1 MRLWTD
7 PFITSILAAVQ
18 DALGPDQEIFLVG
31 GAVRDLLLGR
41 ELHDLDFT
49 LGQNPVSLTRKVAR
63 ALKAGFFVLDDERH
77 TTRVVHHRPDGRE
90 FPLDF
95 VQFTGVDLEDDLR
108 HRDFTLN
115 AIAINLHQPNK
126 LIDPLGGRGDLEAG
140 LLRACSDQA
149 LLDDPVRA
157 LRAVRLAI
165 GFGLA
170 YAEGTPELIR
180 AAAGRL
186 PASTIE
192 RQRDELFRILEGP
205 NPAKG
210 LRECQAFGLLAAL
223 VPPLEA
229 QAEIPASPPHH
240 YPLLEHTFRVVGTCQ
255 KLMEVFTQDN
265 ELSGDVP
272 QWLADVKEEIE
283 PFRSQMQA
291 YYAAEITPG
300 RTVQSL
306 ALLGALLHDIAKPET
321 LSKDEKGHLHYYGH
335 DHLGAEMTWDIAR
348 GLQLSNA
355 EAKWLSTLVRY
366 HMRLLPL
373 ARAEKGPDRKMLYRF
388 FRDAGEV
395 GAAIAILYLA
405 DTRATYGP
413 ELTQEKWDCTVQ
425 TARAV
430 LQAWWQEQDEVV
442 APQLL
447 LNGNDIQKEF
457 DLAPGALIGKLID
470 LLREAQASGEV
481 GDRAAAR
488 AFIASQLKR
497 ENNGT

>member
-7 PFITSILAAVQ
+7 PFITSILAAIL
-18 DALGPDQEIFLVG
+18 DALEPDQEVFLVG

-41 ELHDLDFT
+41 ELHDLDFA
-49 LGQNPVSLTRKVAR
+49 LGENPVSLTRKVAK

-77 TTRVVHHRPDGRE
+77 TTRVAHHRPDGRE

-95 VQFTGVDLEDDLR
+95 VQFTGADLEDDLR

-115 AIAINLHQPNK
+115 AIAINLQQPDM
-126 LIDPLGGRGDLEAG
+126 LIDPLGGRDDLEAG
-140 LLRACSDQA
+140 LLRACSEQA

-170 YAEGTPELIR
+170 YAKGTPELIR
-180 AAAGRL
+180 KAAGKL
-186 PASTIE
+186 PTSTIE

-205 NPAKG
+205 DPAKG
-210 LRECQAFGLLAAL
+210 LRECQVFGLLKGL
-223 VPPLEA
+223 VPQLEA

-240 YPLLEHTFRVVGTCQ
+240 YPLLEHTFRVVETCQ
-255 KLMEVFTQDN
+255 QLFSVFSQEKDLG
-265 ELSGDVP
+265 EDAP
-272 QWLADVKEEIE
+272 RWLVDLKDAFE

-321 LSKDEKGHLHYYGH
+321 LFEDEKGHLHYYGH
-335 DHLGAEMTWDIAR
+335 DRLGAEMTWDIAR

-355 EAKWLSTLVRY
+355 EAKWLSTLVRF
-366 HMRLLPL
+366 HMRLLPM
-373 ARAEKGPDRKMLYRF
+373 ARMENGPDRKMLYRF

-413 ELTQEKWDCTVQ
+413 ELAQGKWDSVVR
-425 TARAV
+425 TARTV
-430 LQAWWQEQDEVV
+430 LQAWWQEQSEVV
-442 APQLL
+442 APKLL

-457 DLAPGALIGKLID
+457 DLAPGALIGKLISS
-470 LLREAQASGEV
+470 LREAQASGEV

-488 AFIASQLKR
+488 AFIAHQLEMRK
-497 ENNGT
+497 